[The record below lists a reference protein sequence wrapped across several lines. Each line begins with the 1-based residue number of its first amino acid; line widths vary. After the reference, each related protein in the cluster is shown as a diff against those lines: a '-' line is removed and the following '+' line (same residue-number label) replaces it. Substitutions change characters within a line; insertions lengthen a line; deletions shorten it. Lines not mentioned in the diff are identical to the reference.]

1 MPTQEEL
8 GGDGISLDLF
18 EASLDEGVV
27 RRTNNPAEQIQRMVI
42 TDRSP
47 TSLYKVQVL
56 LAACVHGHM
65 DEEKTKPASLILVDY
80 NLNATAEGAVFTSV
94 GTCFEFSDYQPRDG
108 TGGGNNVAKASP
120 EVVAYAPFKEPKR
133 FNEST
138 VDQSKNTT
146 PSAEFSPQ
154 FAGAGAGKIGYSS
167 EKTVTHTQRCFDQG
181 MAGRDYDGERPYRV
195 WWSLTQN
202 RSQNL
207 GISPKLRLAM
217 LVERMSYAKF
227 QAVFKI
233 APRGGLGYTLDELKE
248 KWLRRTTYDDPVI
261 FDPQAPPMLGELEDE
276 LIAVE
281 AVKREEDNSITAGVF
296 GKLKKRERLE
306 GLSYVWGLAAV
317 ETGTEKK

>member
-8 GGDGISLDLF
+8 GGDGISLNLF
-18 EASLDEGVV
+18 EASLEEGVV

-47 TSLYKVQVL
+47 TSPYKIQVL
-56 LAACVHGHM
+56 LAACVHGHI

-80 NLNATAEGAVFTSV
+80 NLNATAAVFTSV
-94 GTCFEFSDYQPRDG
+94 GTSFEFSDYQPRDG
-108 TGGGNNVAKASP
+108 TGGKNNAAKACP
-120 EVVAYAPFKEPKR
+120 EVVAYAPFKKPKR
-133 FNEST
+133 FNESI
-138 VDQSKNTT
+138 VEKSKTTT

-154 FAGAGAGKIGYSS
+154 FAGVGAGKIGYSS
-167 EKTVTHTQRCFDQG
+167 ERTMTNTQRYFDQG
-181 MAGRDYDGERPYRV
+181 MAGRDYDDGERPYRV

-217 LVERMSYAKF
+217 LVERASYAKF

-233 APRGGLGYTLDELKE
+233 APRGGPGYTLDELKE

-281 AVKREEDNSITAGVF
+281 AVKREDNSITGGVF
-296 GKLKKRERLE
+296 GKLKNGERLE

-317 ETGTEKK
+317 ETAVQEK